1 MAVQLI
7 QANYTVGLI
16 EQDNFVIHENELPM
30 IADRLNWEMPDSIN
44 WELLLK
50 VLSEKKRQFD
60 YVILEGILDFS
71 NVLVDTQY
79 DYRIYLEL
87 DKKSFLQRRSKDRRW
102 GLEPYWYLDY
112 VWEAHLVY
120 GKVTPNEMHL
130 LPQKNRNIPGILKSL
145 LKLVHD

>member
-1 MAVQLI
+1 
-7 QANYTVGLI
+7 
-16 EQDNFVIHENELPM
+16 M
-30 IADRLNWEMPDSIN
+30 IADRFNWEMPDSIN

-60 YVILEGILDFS
+60 YVILEGILAFS

-102 GLEPYWYLDY
+102 GLEP
-112 VWEAHLVY
+112 
-120 GKVTPNEMHL
+120 
-130 LPQKNRNIPGILKSL
+130 
-145 LKLVHD
+145 